1 MTQTRNRPSYY
12 CEADYEYWRERNKNK
27 VIYPKTVLIKRPV
40 YQSSL
45 RIHQIPWLWQ
55 VDKRE
60 TSINW
65 KDWEENAVPQQ
76 YSGASFKRGDWGETA
91 IDWCSSYGLT
101 SWYMGH
107 SIKSVTT
114 VETNDLLRKLAK
126 HNLKKLGTEFYEQKF
141 LDVDCD
147 KYTVADAV
155 KQIDWS
161 IYDTIRIGSNSY
173 ERIYDVI
180 KDQLSDC
187 RIVVYKPQQDF
198 IHKMEKDG
206 WDWIVNPKGVDYFT
220 KG

>member
-1 MTQTRNRPSYY
+1 MKQTRERKSYY

-27 VIYPKTVLIKRPV
+27 IIYPKTVLIKRPV

-45 RIHQIPWLWQ
+45 RVSQLPWLWNI
-55 VDKRE
+55 DRRE
-60 TSINW
+60 TSINYQ
-65 KDWEENAVPQQ
+65 DWEENTVPQQ
-76 YSGASFKRGDWGETA
+76 YSGASFRRGSWGDTA
-91 IDWCSSYGLT
+91 IDWCSCYGLT

-114 VETNDLLRKLAK
+114 VETNDLLRKLTK

-173 ERIYDVI
+173 ERIYDAI

-187 RIVVYKPQQDF
+187 KIVIYKPQHDF